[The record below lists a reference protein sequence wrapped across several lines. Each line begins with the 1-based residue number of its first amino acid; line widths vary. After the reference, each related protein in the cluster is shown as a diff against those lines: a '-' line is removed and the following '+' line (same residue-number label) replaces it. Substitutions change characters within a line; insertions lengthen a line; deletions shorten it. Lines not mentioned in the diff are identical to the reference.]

1 VNKLSTT
8 KNTAI
13 DNAEKCL
20 LAVFAHPDDE
30 SFGCGGTLARYA
42 AEGYR
47 VHLVTATRGEAG
59 EIAEGVQANKA
70 NLAEVRERELECACA
85 ALRIEKPHHLG
96 YIDGQLAIVHQGQ
109 AVGKLVRLIR
119 TLRPQ
124 VILTF
129 GPDGI
134 YGHYDHIAVHRWATI
149 AVKLA
154 ADRLCFPDSDAC
166 ELHQVAKLYYTVL
179 PDEFLA
185 HLAPAGEVP
194 SVMMDG
200 VPFPFTA
207 WKREAITTWIDI
219 APYVQAKMASIRC
232 HATQVGGSSIETN
245 EEELLS
251 LAREPFVLASSTVGW
266 PDGVEDDLFARI
278 R

>member
-1 VNKLSTT
+1 MTNHMLDETR
-8 KNTAI
+8 
-13 DNAEKCL
+13 KCL

-59 EIAEGVQANKA
+59 EIAEGVRANKA

-85 ALRIEKPHHLG
+85 TLGIEKPHLMG

-109 AVGKLVRLIR
+109 AVAQLVRLIR

-124 VILTF
+124 VVLTF

-134 YGHYDHIAVHRWATI
+134 YGHYDHIAVHRWVTI
-149 AVKLA
+149 AIKMA
-154 ADRLCFPDSDAC
+154 ADATCFPDGDTC
-166 ELHQVAKLYYTVL
+166 EPYQVAKLYYTVL
-179 PDEFLA
+179 PEEFLA
-185 HLAPAGEVP
+185 NLAPAGESP
-194 SVMMDG
+194 AVMMDG

-207 WKREAITTWIDI
+207 WKNEAITTWIDI
-219 APYVQAKMASIRC
+219 TPYVHKKMASIRC
-232 HATQVGGSSIETN
+232 HATQVGVNSMDAN

-251 LAREPFVLASSTVGW
+251 LSREPFVLAQSIVGW
-266 PDGVEDDLFARI
+266 PEVVEDDLFARI
-278 R
+278 T